1 MIFRIVLLL
10 VGYTGTLFATSWFVR
25 MIGLVVREAKDGDNF
40 YILLL
45 PPGIIVLI
53 SLVLVIVLH
62 KEIKAKGEE
71 K

>member
-10 VGYTGTLFATSWFVR
+10 ASYAGILFGTGWFVQ
-25 MIGLVVREAKDGDNF
+25 MVGLAVREAKDGDNF

-62 KEIKAKGEE
+62 REIKAKGKEQ
-71 K
+71 

>member
-10 VGYTGTLFATSWFVR
+10 VGYAGILFGTSWLVR
-25 MIGLVVREAKDGDNF
+25 MIGLAVREATDGDNF

-62 KEIKAKGEE
+62 REIKAKGKEQ
-71 K
+71 